1 MEVKT
6 FFFLL
11 EKRAGFVAR
20 GFLNHPGV
28 TVFSDSEGNDVL
40 YTFQVEG
47 EDAPVFLFQYDERAY
62 FEEGKIRDQYGRKL
76 VHNIN
81 DVRKLLIGYNSGPR
95 IIIQGER
102 MSKID
107 ESPGISVGGEVV
119 EFVMR
124 DEDHFYVAWGKFR
137 ADNQLGHTG
146 EIPNKENEVT
156 KSESVGDCYGE
167 GISEGKILSI
177 HRQTEQIAF
186 SGIKGGGE
194 YRDPRGYLSHGT
206 YKEWSTYH
214 LYVEVYVYKI
224 HMSVQIDIRDE
235 ILRRMNRQRLSEK
248 IETYLNGH
256 NFGRRLLL
264 RQSDSG
270 DIMGWTLNM
279 DDLDIG

>member
-20 GFLNHPGV
+20 EFLNH
-28 TVFSDSEGNDVL
+28 TVLSDSEGNDVL
-40 YTFQVEG
+40 YSFQVEG
-47 EDAPVFLFQYDERAY
+47 EDAPVFLFQHDERAF
-62 FEEGKIRDQYGRKL
+62 FEEGKTRDHYGRKL

-81 DVRKLLIGYNSGPR
+81 DVRKLLIGYNSGRR

-102 MSKID
+102 MPKID
-107 ESPGISVGGEVV
+107 ESPGISIGGEVV
-119 EFVMR
+119 EFIMR

-146 EIPNKENEVT
+146 EIPNTENEVT
-156 KSESVGDCYGE
+156 KSELVGDCYGE

-177 HRQTEQIAF
+177 HRQTEQMSF

-206 YKEWSTYH
+206 YKEWCTYH
-214 LYVEVYVYKI
+214 LYAEVYVYKI
-224 HMSVQIDIRDE
+224 HMSVPIDIRDE
-235 ILRRMNRQRLSEK
+235 ILVRMNRQRISEK
-248 IETYLNGH
+248 IETYLNEH
-256 NFGRRLLL
+256 NLGRRLLL
-264 RQSDSG
+264 SQRDCG
-270 DIMGWTLNM
+270 GIMKWDLNI
-279 DDLDIG
+279 DDLDIGGSV